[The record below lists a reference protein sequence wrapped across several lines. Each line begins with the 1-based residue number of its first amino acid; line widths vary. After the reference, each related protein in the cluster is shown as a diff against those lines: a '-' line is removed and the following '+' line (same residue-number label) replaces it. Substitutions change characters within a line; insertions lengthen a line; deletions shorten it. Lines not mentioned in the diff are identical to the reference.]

1 MKFAQIIL
9 IEVDN
14 SSPMNL
20 DRIFENVDA
29 ILIYNQGE
37 PVVDLNFFYFTRLLD
52 SGLFEG
58 SYLYIDREKRS
69 IITSE
74 LEETSAKKSGWDVKI
89 FRKGNERDDLIK
101 ELISGK
107 KRVGISYSTFTIKE
121 FNNLKGRFQDV
132 EFIDIDPYLS
142 QLRQVK
148 DDFEI
153 SLIREAARIASNAFE
168 DVLNYIKEGMTENEL
183 AAYLTY
189 ILMKNGAQEN
199 AFTPIIAFGENS
211 AEPHYFS
218 GSRKLKRGDFI
229 LMDFGARYRKYNSD
243 ITRTVIFG
251 RSNEKQKRIYQVVR
265 EAQEIGINAI
275 VEGKNGK
282 DVDTEVRNFIDSTE
296 FKGLFIHSTGHGVG
310 LAVHDHP
317 ALSQASDLVLKEGM
331 VVTVEPG
338 VYVKGFGGVRIE
350 DDVLVRKDGREVLT
364 TAPKELIEM

>member
-1 MKFAQIIL
+1 MELKNA
-9 IEVDN
+9 
-14 SSPMNL
+14 
-20 DRIFENVDA
+20 FENVDA

-58 SYLYIDREKRS
+58 SYIFMDKDKKI

-74 LEETSAKKSGWDVKI
+74 LEETSAKKSNFEVKI
-89 FRKGNERDDLIK
+89 FRKNNEKDMILKDL
-101 ELISGK
+101 LSGK
-107 KRVGISYSTFTIKE
+107 KKIGISFSTFTLKE
-121 FNNLKGRFQDV
+121 FNNLKSKFSNV
-132 EFIDIDPYLS
+132 KFVDIDPILNEF
-142 QLRQVK
+142 RQVK

-153 SLIREAARIASNAFE
+153 SLIKEAAKIASDAAE
-168 DVLNYIKEGMTENEL
+168 DIVNYFKEGLTENEL
-183 AAYLTY
+183 AAELTY

-199 AFTPIIAFGENS
+199 AFTPIVAFGENS

-218 GSRKLKRGDFI
+218 GSRKLKKGDFV

-243 ITRTVIFG
+243 ITRTYVFG
-251 RSNEKQKRIYQVVR
+251 KGNEKQKRMYAVVK

-275 VEGKNGK
+275 RAGKTGK
-282 DVDTEVRNFIDSTE
+282 EVDAEVRNFIDSTE

-317 ALSQASDLVLKEGM
+317 ALAQTSELVLKKGM

-350 DDVLVRKDGREVLT
+350 DDVLVRDGGFEVLT
-364 TAPKELIEM
+364 YADKEYREI

>member
-1 MKFAQIIL
+1 MELKN
-9 IEVDN
+9 V
-14 SSPMNL
+14 
-20 DRIFENVDA
+20 FENVDA

-58 SYLYIDREKRS
+58 SYVFMDRNKKI

-74 LEETSAKKSGWDVKI
+74 LEETSAKKSSFEVKI
-89 FRKGNERDDLIK
+89 FRKNNEKDIILKDFLS
-101 ELISGK
+101 EK
-107 KRVGISYSTFTIKE
+107 KKIGISFSTFTLKE
-121 FNNLKGRFQDV
+121 FNNLKSKFSNV
-132 EFIDIDPYLS
+132 EFVDVDPMLNEF
-142 QLRQVK
+142 RQVK

-153 SLIREAARIASNAFE
+153 SLIKEAAKIASDAA
-168 DVLNYIKEGMTENEL
+168 DDIVNYFREGMTENEL
-183 AAYLTY
+183 AAELTY

-199 AFTPIIAFGENS
+199 AFTPIVAFGENS

-218 GSRKLKRGDFI
+218 GSRKLKKGDFV

-243 ITRTVIFG
+243 ITRTYIFG
-251 RSNEKQKRIYQVVR
+251 KGNERQKRMYAVVK

-275 VEGKNGK
+275 RAGKTGK
-282 DVDTEVRNFIDSTE
+282 EVDTEVRNFIDSTE

-317 ALSQASDLVLKEGM
+317 ALAQTSELVLKKGM

-350 DDVLVRKDGREVLT
+350 DDVLVRDDGFEVLT
-364 TAPKELIEM
+364 YADKEYREI